1 MKKAKKSKSNRIIH
15 IAIRNIRPMTNHSV
29 NPSEILISDQQ
40 NKSAI
45 TSHSLENY
53 QQYRLS
59 SNKSISLFKL
69 PEINCTNDY
78 HQKKK
83 TKWHIRQYL
92 CLVVL
97 LVILMMIII
106 SIVLP
111 IILIKQSHTSTK
123 SISAILRWN
132 TSGITIAIANS
143 LNGPYG
149 FKLDRFGTLY
159 IVEYYG
165 HRITKW
171 LSGASNG
178 TIIAGSLSG
187 LAGNASNEFYNPA
200 DIIIEDNGDMYI
212 TDRSNDRLQ
221 FWPSGN
227 SFGIT
232 VAGT

>member
-1 MKKAKKSKSNRIIH
+1 M
-15 IAIRNIRPMTNHSV
+15 V
-29 NPSEILISDQQ
+29 
-40 NKSAI
+40 
-45 TSHSLENY
+45 Y
-53 QQYRLS
+53 S
-59 SNKSISLFKL
+59 S
-69 PEINCTNDY
+69 
-78 HQKKK
+78 
-83 TKWHIRQYL
+83 
-92 CLVVL
+92 
-97 LVILMMIII
+97 
-106 SIVLP
+106 
-111 IILIKQSHTSTK
+111 
-123 SISAILRWN
+123 ILRWN
-132 TSGITIAIANS
+132 TSGITIANS

-187 LAGNASNEFYNPA
+187 LPGNASNEFYNPA

-221 FWPSGN
+221 FWPNGN